1 MITRKLAARKLVA
14 WNLGERL
21 NSALSVRGKGKND
34 PTHNGKKA
42 RQSFVAQLGSS
53 E

>member
-1 MITRKLAARKLVA
+1 MITRKLAPRKLVA

-21 NSALSVRGKGKND
+21 NSALSVKRKGKYD
-34 PTHNGKKA
+34 PTCNGKKV
-42 RQSFVAQLGSS
+42 RWSFVAQLGSS